1 MPRLAPGIAERGV
14 RSLPEAAMGRAVP
27 RLAHVAPV
35 DGIDEVPTVGA
46 VALTLVIEDGVLAG
60 YVNSSQ
66 ALP

>member
-1 MPRLAPGIAERGV
+1 
-14 RSLPEAAMGRAVP
+14 MGRAVP